1 MTVRPWFMGEGA
13 LRRVSVVIRK
23 ELLDHLRD
31 RRSLVLA
38 LVYPMLGPLLVAVSL
53 FVAGNVLSGEREPG
67 TMRIPTIGIE
77 YAPNF
82 VAFLAEN
89 GIEAVPARGDLGAM
103 VRQGGAPLGF
113 EIPPDAGSGDR
124 FLLRVYADYSKIK
137 NLQASSQ
144 VGQVIAQFNRQ
155 EAGRLAREAGLRED
169 FLITVAIDQVNL
181 SRPADIAVFLYNLT
195 PPLIMFMIFLAGV
208 HITVDMTAGER
219 ERGSLEP
226 LLITPIER
234 PGLLFGKAVVGF
246 LMTAL
251 AMAINVAGFR
261 ILLGIAAAAHPQVSA
276 PPSFATF
283 AAIFMVGLPL
293 MALAVA
299 FQMAIALVA
308 RSMKEAQ
315 IYLGLLPLI
324 PALPGMVLVFSPLK
338 PTDAVAAVPLLGQL
352 TIFNQLVAGEPV
364 AGHQIIMSAG
374 ISLILA
380 ALIFWYAQRLFE
392 REKLLFVS

>member
-1 MTVRPWFMGEGA
+1 MTARPWFLDDGA

-23 ELLDHLRD
+23 ELIDHLRD

-38 LVYPMLGPLLVAVSL
+38 LVYPMLGPLLVAISL
-53 FVAGNVLSGEREPG
+53 YVAGNVLSGERQSG
-67 TMRIPTIGIE
+67 TMQIPTVGLE
-77 YAPNF
+77 NAPDF
-82 VAFLAEN
+82 IAFLAEN
-89 GIEAVPARGDLGAM
+89 GIVAVPARGDLRAV
-103 VRQGGAPLGF
+103 VRGGRAPLGF
-113 EIPPDAGSGDR
+113 EIPPEARSGDR
-124 FLLRVYADYSKIK
+124 FSLRVYADYSKIE

-144 VGQVIAQFNRQ
+144 VGQVIARYNRQ
-155 EAGRLAREAGLRED
+155 QAGRLARDAGLRED

-181 SRPADIAVFLYNLT
+181 SRPADIGVFLYNLT

-234 PGLLFGKAVVGF
+234 SGLLLGKAVVGL

-261 ILLGIAAAAHPQVSA
+261 ILLGIAAAAHPAVSA
-276 PPSFATF
+276 PPSFGVF
-283 AAIFMVGLPL
+283 AAIFMVALPL
-293 MALAVA
+293 MAVAVA

-338 PTDAVAAVPLLGQL
+338 PTDTIAAIPLLGQL
-352 TIFNQLVAGEPV
+352 TIFNQLIAGDPV
-364 AGHQIIMSAG
+364 ATHQIVVSASV
-374 ISLILA
+374 SLVLA
-380 ALIFWYAQRLFE
+380 GLIFWYAQRLFE
-392 REKLLFVS
+392 REKLLFVG

>member
-1 MTVRPWFMGEGA
+1 MARPWILDHGA

-38 LVYPMLGPLLVAVSL
+38 LVYPMLGPLLVAISL
-53 FVAGNVLSGEREPG
+53 YVAGNVLSGERQ
-67 TMRIPTIGIE
+67 TASIQIPTLGVE
-77 YAPNF
+77 HAPEF

-89 GIEAVPARGDLGAM
+89 GIEAVPAQGDLSTM
-103 VRQGGAPLGF
+103 VRQGRAPLGF
-113 EIPPDAGSGDR
+113 EIPAEAASGDR
-124 FLLRVYADYSKIK
+124 FSLRIYADYSKIG
-137 NLQASSQ
+137 NLQASGQ
-144 VGQVIAQFNRQ
+144 VGQVIARFNREQ
-155 EAGRLAREAGLRED
+155 AGQLAREAGLRED

-234 PGLLFGKAVVGF
+234 SGLLLGKAVVGL

-261 ILLGIAAAAHPQVSA
+261 ILLGLAAAAHPGVSP
-276 PPSFATF
+276 PPSFGVF
-283 AAIFMVGLPL
+283 AAIFMVALPL
-293 MALAVA
+293 MAVAVA
-299 FQMAIALVA
+299 FQIAIALVA

-338 PTDAVAAVPLLGQL
+338 PTDAVAAIPLLGQL
-352 TIFNQLVAGEPV
+352 TIFNQLIAGDPV
-364 AGHQIIMSAG
+364 AMHQIVVSASV
-374 ISLILA
+374 SLVLA
-380 ALIFWYAQRLFE
+380 GVIFWYAQKLFE
-392 REKLLFVS
+392 REKLLFVG

>member
-1 MTVRPWFMGEGA
+1 MTARPWFLDDGA

-53 FVAGNVLSGEREPG
+53 YVAGNVLSGERQTES
-67 TMRIPTIGIE
+67 MQIPTIGME
-77 YAPNF
+77 HAPDF

-89 GIEAVPARGDLGAM
+89 GIEAVPARGDLSSM
-103 VRQGGAPLGF
+103 VRQGRAPLGF
-113 EIPPDAGSGDR
+113 EIPPEARSGDR
-124 FLLRVYADYSKIK
+124 FSLRIYADYSKIE
-137 NLQASSQ
+137 NLQASGQ

-155 EAGRLAREAGLRED
+155 QAGQLAREAGLRED

-234 PGLLFGKAVVGF
+234 SGLLLGKAVVG
-246 LMTAL
+246 LVMTAL

-261 ILLGIAAAAHPQVSA
+261 ILLGLAAAAHPGVSP
-276 PPSFATF
+276 PPSFGVF
-283 AAIFMVGLPL
+283 AAIFMVALPL
-293 MALAVA
+293 MAVAVA

-338 PTDAVAAVPLLGQL
+338 PTDAVAAIPLLGQL
-352 TIFNQLVAGEPV
+352 TIFNQLISGDPV
-364 AGHQIIMSAG
+364 AMHQIVVSASV
-374 ISLILA
+374 SLVLA
-380 ALIFWYAQRLFE
+380 GLLFWYAQRLFE
-392 REKLLFVS
+392 REKLLFAG